1 MTFVQKELLYDN
13 GGDKMQLEIP
23 DNKWLKGE
31 YVKDKGIGEL
41 KILDEGKAVN
51 GDFGFKVETK
61 VSYEGQT
68 DDSPNTIS
76 WNLTSVKILEKIF
89 GKETKDWI
97 GKTIP
102 IESSRT
108 EKGYAI
114 YPDEK
119 LLGKVS
125 Q

>member
-1 MTFVQKELLYDN
+1 MEI
-13 GGDKMQLEIP
+13 EIP
-23 DNKWLKGE
+23 ENKWLKGE
-31 YVKDKGIGEL
+31 YVKDNKIDEIT
-41 KILDEGKAVN
+41 ILDEGKPVN
-51 GDFGFKVETK
+51 GEFGFKVEAK
-61 VSYEGQT
+61 ISYKGQS
-68 DDSPNTIS
+68 DDSPDTIS
-76 WNLTSVKILEKIF
+76 WNITSARILEKMF
-89 GKETKDWI
+89 GNDTKNWI

-119 LLGKVS
+119 LLSKVS